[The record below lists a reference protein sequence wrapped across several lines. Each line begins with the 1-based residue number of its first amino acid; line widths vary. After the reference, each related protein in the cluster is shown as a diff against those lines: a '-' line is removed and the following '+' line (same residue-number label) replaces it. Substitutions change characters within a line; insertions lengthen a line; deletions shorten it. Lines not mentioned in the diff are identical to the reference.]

1 MANPVYDSVR
11 AQLSGGGE
19 LALEAMDEYQFL
31 EVGRKVYE
39 CARGLMRNPVFRQ
52 MIREEAAK
60 IMAEEAAACL

>member
-1 MANPVYDSVR
+1 MANPAYDSVR